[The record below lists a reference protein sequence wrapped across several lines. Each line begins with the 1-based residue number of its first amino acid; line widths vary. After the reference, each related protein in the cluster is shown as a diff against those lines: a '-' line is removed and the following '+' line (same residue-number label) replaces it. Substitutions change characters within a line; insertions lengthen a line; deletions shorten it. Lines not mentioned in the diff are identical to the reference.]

1 MAKKIAMSIASGI
14 VTALFILS
22 MGFAYVSITN
32 SQSTLLTDQ
41 LRVLLGIVT
50 SGLAFGYWMGLST
63 KEKSYERGINL
74 FFMSFFGTFCII
86 LTYMLLAQEEYIQLF
101 PLFFA
106 ISMPFLI
113 INSDL
118 IEHSQLQIFEKSLKI
133 FSEKLSFPTLGI
145 YLMSSFVELEGFYLI
160 VFTVAIYSITFVI
173 WIILATKEMD

>member
-1 MAKKIAMSIASGI
+1 MEKKILMSIASGI
-14 VTALFILS
+14 VTAFFVLS

-41 LRVLLGIVT
+41 LRALLGIVT

-63 KEKSYERGINL
+63 KEKSYDKDIKL
-74 FFMSFFGTFCII
+74 FFMSFFGTFCFI

-101 PLFFA
+101 PLLFA

-118 IEHSQLQIFEKSLKI
+118 IEHSQLQIFEKSLRI
-133 FSEKLSFPTLGI
+133 FSEKLSFPTLGF

-160 VFTVAIYSITFVI
+160 IFTATIYLITFII
-173 WIILATKEMD
+173 WIILAAKEMD